1 MENNIYINQIYRLY
15 DALRNAFFSKNIG
28 FSVIRL
34 LFLKYASDNCLGATT
49 VPEMQNYMR
58 VQRMLSAGDV
68 GLGPNGLVPV
78 LDMLDEHYHLDH
90 LMHNSI
96 NEYAKELF
104 GLDDSWVKKN
114 TSDKNFVEIM
124 SILSSM
130 DLTDDPETH
139 EKGRQLALSLIDNLQ
154 YHGENAR
161 LASPFYSRRELG
173 PIINKI
179 LNVQDDD
186 IFLDFCSGI
195 GTTTISAVE
204 SRRCKI
210 INQDISEE
218 CLSVA
223 AMLYMMCG
231 YEEFELQIQ
240 DRFPMEYREVENIE
254 EEFEV
259 ANKIFVEPPVALRVR
274 NHPLRDSSLISLGT
288 AAALLKENGT
298 AIVVVSATALTT
310 QFIGSVKLREEL
322 VGNGYVQSV
331 IALPLTFT
339 RTSIPMYMVVLSK
352 KKNDGVLFVNFTSY
366 ANKANKYK
374 GANVMTEE
382 HMDLLSRIVCNCE
395 EIESVSRKVSLNEIV
410 KKEYDLMPMV
420 YVTEV
425 KTTPSVSIE
434 EIDREL
440 DELYSQLLLRKK
452 KRG

>member
-15 DALRNAFFSKNIG
+15 DALRGAFFSKNIG

-34 LFLKYASDNCLGATT
+34 LFLKYASDNCLGASS

-114 TSDKNFVEIM
+114 TSDRNFVEIM
-124 SILSSM
+124 NILSSM
-130 DLTDDPETH
+130 DLIDDAETH
-139 EKGRQLALSLIDNLQ
+139 EKGRQLALTLIDNLQ

-173 PIINKI
+173 PVINRV
-179 LNVQDDD
+179 LNIQDDE

-195 GTTTISAVE
+195 GTTTISAVGTKK
-204 SRRCKI
+204 CKI

-231 YEEFELQIQ
+231 YENFELQTC
-240 DRFPMEYREVENIE
+240 DRFPQEYIAECEEV
-254 EEFEV
+254 EFEV
-259 ANKIFVEPPVALRVR
+259 ADKIFVDPPVSLKVR
-274 NHPLRDSSLISLGT
+274 SHPLRDSSLISLGT
-288 AAALLKENGT
+288 AATMLKENGT
-298 AIVVVSATALTT
+298 AVVVVTAAALTSS
-310 QFIGSVKLREEL
+310 FIGSVKLREEL

-331 IALPLTFT
+331 VALPLTFT

-352 KKNDGVLFVNFTSY
+352 KKNDGVLFVNFTAYST
-366 ANKANKYK
+366 KANKYK
-374 GANVMTEE
+374 GANAMTEE
-382 HMDLLSRIVCNCE
+382 HLDLLSRIVCNSE
-395 EIESVSRKVSLNEIV
+395 EVENISQRVGLNDIV
-410 KKEYDLMPMV
+410 ENEYNLMPME
-420 YVTEV
+420 YVTGV
-425 KTTPSVSIE
+425 KDTPYVSIE

-440 DELYSQLLLRKK
+440 ETLYAKLLEST
-452 KRG
+452 KRRG